1 MREGPHA
8 LLRSGTTWLYHLHS
22 LQSNFKDGGAAG
34 LLEREA
40 LNSNINMDTEVNA
53 DKLQG
58 MNTKPIMN
66 N

>member
-40 LNSNINMDTEVNA
+40 LNSNINMYTEVNA
-53 DKLQG
+53 DKQQ
-58 MNTKPIMN
+58 
-66 N
+66 